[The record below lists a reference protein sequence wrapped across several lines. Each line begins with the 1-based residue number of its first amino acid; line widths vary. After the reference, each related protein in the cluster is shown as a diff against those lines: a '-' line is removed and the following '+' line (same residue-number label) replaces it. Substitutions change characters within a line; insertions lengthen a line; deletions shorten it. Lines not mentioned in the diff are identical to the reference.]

1 MLIELMRAWRWLS
14 GDIQGKANAEQT
26 CCMSRKVLIK
36 RAAGVPVSVATLGRI
51 RDGLGMDEG
60 EGCRS
65 RNAIQRRLPACKE
78 WKQWEG
84 RGKFFE
90 RMDLVRRMMILTI
103 EYGWKVGFGPSGKAY
118 SMCGVEELECRRRW
132 NLL

>member
-51 RDGLGMDEG
+51 REGLGMDEG

-65 RNAIQRRLPACKE
+65 RNAIQRRLPRLQRMEAM
-78 WKQWEG
+78 G
-84 RGKFFE
+84 RTGE
-90 RMDLVRRMMILTI
+90 ILRTH
-103 EYGWKVGFGPSGKAY
+103 GSSAPDDDSNDRV
-118 SMCGVEELECRRRW
+118 
-132 NLL
+132 